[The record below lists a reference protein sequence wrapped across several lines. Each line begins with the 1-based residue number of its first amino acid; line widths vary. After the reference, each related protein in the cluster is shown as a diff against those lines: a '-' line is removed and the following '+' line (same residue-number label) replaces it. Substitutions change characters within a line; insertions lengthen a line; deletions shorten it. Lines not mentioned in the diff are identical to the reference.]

1 MDSAQRAHG
10 ETVVLTGIEQT
21 WRSGVRGDFILSAA
35 PEKKFVP
42 RSTSPIALVESQ
54 TTRMPAR
61 HP

>member
-21 WRSGVRGDFILSAA
+21 WRSGRSGRFLSVSRAG
-35 PEKKFVP
+35 EEVC
-42 RSTSPIALVESQ
+42 STLVETQ
-54 TTRMPAR
+54 TTPMPAR